1 MIQWRQNRLEFQV
14 VCSLISDKRQLT
26 LTIFMGSG
34 REIKQRIL
42 SHNPRV
48 SRSSAAVRQTGR
60 AYNSCMLHDVQ
71 QFIAP
76 AVFSR
81 LTLLLNHVLA
91 SEAVATQRLKPHAGR
106 SVCLQ
111 FQGWPSV
118 LPRLPDMVF
127 VITPAGLL
135 EWQAQPLQ
143 GAADL
148 TLEIEASNPAMEIMR
163 RLTGQAPRIQ
173 ITGDSALAADVS
185 WVTDNLRWDLEDDV
199 ARLVGQ
205 GPAHEI
211 ARVARTLASGLRG
224 MVGFA
229 MSRSA
234 SASERDTKAGSP
246 GAAS

>member
-1 MIQWRQNRLEFQV
+1 
-14 VCSLISDKRQLT
+14 
-26 LTIFMGSG
+26 MGFG
-34 REIKQRIL
+34 CEITHRIL
-42 SHNPRV
+42 SHNPRA
-48 SRSSAAVRQTGR
+48 SRSSAAGCQTGR

-91 SEAVATQRLKPHAGR
+91 SEVVATERLKPHAGR

-118 LPRLPDMVF
+118 LPRMPDLVYA
-127 VITPAGLL
+127 ITPAGLL
-135 EWQAQPLQ
+135 EWQAQSLQ
-143 GAADL
+143 SAADL
-148 TLEIEASNPAMEIMR
+148 TLEIEASNPLMEVAR
-163 RLTGQAPRIQ
+163 RLAGKAPRIH

-185 WVTDNLRWDLEDDV
+185 WITDNLKWDLEDDV

-205 GPAHEI
+205 GPAHELS
-211 ARVARTLASGLRG
+211 RVAGAMAAGLRG
-224 MVGFA
+224 VVVFA
-229 MSRSA
+229 LRRSGA
-234 SASERDTKAGSP
+234 DTDPKAGSP